1 MWLRSV
7 IFVVF
12 LFELISARMQDFSL
26 DVNDILNE
34 SLMPMS
40 LVMLEEG
47 DKSDFENSSL
57 ECDFECETRD
67 KAKEDGTFNNAFNS
81 MGFHRK
87 MINKFLCSKFI
98 AEQILEDLQPK
109 QMNNRLGV
117 AKSSPEMEFM
127 ANNSLSFNGG
137 RGGRKS
143 HMLHDEGSHEYK
155 NWLAK

>member
-1 MWLRSV
+1 
-7 IFVVF
+7 
-12 LFELISARMQDFSL
+12 MQDFSL

-47 DKSDFENSSL
+47 VKSDLGNLSL
-57 ECDFECETRD
+57 ECFESGFKCAANNVKTV
-67 KAKEDGTFNNAFNS
+67 EDGTFNNAFNS
-81 MGFHRK
+81 MGFHRQ

-98 AEQILEDLQPK
+98 AEQILEQIQPK

-127 ANNSLSFNGG
+127 VNNSLSFNGG

-143 HMLHDEGSHEYK
+143 HMLYDEGSNAYK

>member
-1 MWLRSV
+1 
-7 IFVVF
+7 VVF
-12 LFELISARMQDFSL
+12 LCKLINAKMQDFSL

-34 SLMPMS
+34 NLMPMS

-47 DKSDFENSSL
+47 GKSDFVNLSQGCYDS
-57 ECDFECETRD
+57 DFKCST
-67 KAKEDGTFNNAFNS
+67 KNNIKSVEDGTFDNAFNS

-87 MINKFLCSKFI
+87 MINNFLCSKFI

-127 ANNSLSFNGG
+127 VNNSLSFNGG